1 MYMSI
6 FFFVGMCAY
15 RYAICVYLYIL
26 FFPMKFL
33 NNYTGLTGKF
43 AESMLHVMYHIAQIT
58 FVRIFHVWYLPLF
71 YCLSLTF

>member
-1 MYMSI
+1 
-6 FFFVGMCAY
+6 
-15 RYAICVYLYIL
+15 
-26 FFPMKFL
+26 MKFL

-43 AESMLHVMYHIAQIT
+43 AESLLHVMYHIAQIT